1 MTKHI
6 GSAVFKGGSGKTT
19 TALNLAHAL
28 AMRGFRVLVAD
39 TDRQGQCATGLGM
52 EARADVSK
60 WLGTAIFGAPVGVA
74 ACATQ
79 TRIPGLDLLSGNS
92 ETERAQKMLSDG
104 EYAPDFLKRLARAD
118 RGFDQYDYV
127 VWDTPTY
134 GILVR
139 QVLSLADVIVM
150 PVALALF
157 GLEGVANFFS
167 LATAT
172 NEAAQIVILPTRHKT
187 RQKVSDQ
194 ALEALVG
201 QMGRYMVRLGPGAG
215 AGDWET
221 GRLGD
226 NPRFYDGQ
234 EWLIVPERTAIEQAQ
249 AEGLTIFEYAPTN
262 RAAMAYL
269 QLADHIIGS
278 GEGTD
283 GNGHGE
289 GVRANAYSGR

>member
-28 AMRGFRVLVAD
+28 AMRGYRVLVAD

-60 WLGTAIFGAPVGVA
+60 WLGTAIFDAPVGVA

-157 GLEGVANFFS
+157 GLEGVANFFA

-172 NEAAQIVILPTRHKT
+172 NPAAEIVILPTRHKT

-215 AGDWET
+215 VGDGEE
-221 GRLGD
+221 GD
-226 NPRFYDGQ
+226 PNPRFYDGQ

-289 GVRANAYSGR
+289 CVRSNAYSGR

>member
-28 AMRGFRVLVAD
+28 AMRGYRTLVAD

-157 GLEGVANFFS
+157 GLEGVANFFA

-172 NEAAQIVILPTRHKT
+172 NPAAEIVILPTRHKT

-194 ALEALVG
+194 ALASLVG

-215 AGDWET
+215 VG
-221 GRLGD
+221 
-226 NPRFYDGQ
+226 DGQ